1 MSLITVKA
9 LLKKLCNINFGK
21 NDFLTPKN
29 LQKVYIGQLWHIITF
44 FLLLIIYNEWCN
56 KIILLCRSDCNPN
69 CVKGCDS
76 SIKEFIL
83 LPKCPKNPFTAKEE
97 KSDKK
102 AYNSHLVKTS
112 NLDISKTT
120 KATFKY
126 LIPFFSVSSHLQY
139 HCISLIKLSIFAFS

>member
-1 MSLITVKA
+1 MQTGGDTFIINPLSHFFDSEKLAKSLYRPTLTHHNFFSIT
-9 LLKKLCNINFGK
+9 
-21 NDFLTPKN
+21 
-29 LQKVYIGQLWHIITF
+29 
-44 FLLLIIYNEWCN
+44 YNEWCN
-56 KIILLCRSDCNPN
+56 KIIVLCRSDCNPN
-69 CVKGCDS
+69 FFKGCDS

-120 KATFKY
+120 TATFKY